1 MRTATRTIAQPAMH
15 GGIECVGSDVRAEK
29 CSTDPCPG
37 IQVIQKISLRA
48 FFINKLYRFI
58 LSNESLIFLVDCEWD
73 EWSECQNLDCKG
85 DGLSPSTGTGMK
97 HRLIKVAESN
107 GGKACSGGETK
118 PCIEPCPGI

>member
-1 MRTATRTIAQPAMH
+1 MLNRPMSRYTSNT
-15 GGIECVGSDVRAEK
+15 EK
-29 CSTDPCPG
+29 Y
-37 IQVIQKISLRA
+37 LLEH
-48 FFINKLYRFI
+48 FIHNLYVFT
-58 LSNESLIFLVDCEWD
+58 LFNESLIFLVDCKWD

-97 HRLIKVAESN
+97 HRLIKFAESN